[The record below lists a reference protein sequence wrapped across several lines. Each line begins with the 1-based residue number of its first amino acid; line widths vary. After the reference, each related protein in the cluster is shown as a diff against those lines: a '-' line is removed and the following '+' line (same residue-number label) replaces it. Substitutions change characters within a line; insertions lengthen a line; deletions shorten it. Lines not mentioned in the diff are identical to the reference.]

1 MINFAPFLWHPPVWV
16 VWEYVIHQDYFPCNV
31 AIAAIAVK
39 WNYCIKFHEITLRPN
54 QGGVNSINLKRIFK
68 IGREALGDFR
78 RINRNI
84 KKKNS

>member
-1 MINFAPFLWHPPVWV
+1 MAPTSVGGVGICDTSGP
-16 VWEYVIHQDYFPCNV
+16 FPCNV

-54 QGGVNSINLKRIFK
+54 QGDVNSINLKRIFK

-84 KKKNS
+84 KKKSS